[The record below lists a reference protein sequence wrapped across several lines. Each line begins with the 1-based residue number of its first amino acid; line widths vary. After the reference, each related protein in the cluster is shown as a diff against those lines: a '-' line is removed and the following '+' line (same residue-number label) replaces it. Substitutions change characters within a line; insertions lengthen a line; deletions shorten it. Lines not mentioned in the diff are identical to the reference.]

1 MAEPYASTTHR
12 PERKPWQGIRA
23 RLIFVLLIPTIAA
36 MVFGGLSISRALSA
50 QAEARHAETVAQA
63 LPDTYNLAINILFER
78 DGALAGVP
86 EVVMRPLQQT
96 TDESIEAWSAKAK
109 EIDAGDDKDLEN
121 SIVEIQQ
128 ALNGIDDL
136 RAQIQE
142 KDTQVEAQLAYTTVM
157 NNLFGISAQMP
168 TLENDEVFS
177 KIAAISNVRPA
188 SEAMGTE
195 RVIMMKALSTKAAKE
210 KAGVV
215 NPDVLTDE
223 EFAELARAEAKWR
236 LSTAD
241 YYAKT
246 SPEIRKVLSAKSILY
261 LQKQINTIEA
271 APLTINYV
279 ARLVRATRPS
289 DISSPKFV
297 KDLVSWGAGP
307 RAVQYLLLGGKA
319 RALLHGRSYVSTE
332 DISALAAPVMRH
344 RIVTNFSA
352 ESEGISADKVIQRLV
367 QETPSKEGE
376 LTRDPRF
383 QKIFAA

>member
-1 MAEPYASTTHR
+1 M
-12 PERKPWQGIRA
+12 
-23 RLIFVLLIPTIAA
+23 LLIPTIAA

-50 QAEARHAETVAQA
+50 QAEARQAETVAQA
-63 LPDTYNLAINILFER
+63 LPDTYQLAINILFER

-86 EVVMRPLQQT
+86 EVVMRPLQQK

-142 KDTQVEAQLAYTTVM
+142 KDTAVEAQLAYTTVM

-177 KIAAISNVRPA
+177 KISAISNVRPA

-195 RVIMMKALSTKAAKE
+195 RMIMMQALGAKAAAE
-210 KAGVV
+210 RDGQV
-215 NPDVLTDE
+215 NPDVLKDA

-246 SPEIRKVLSAKSILY
+246 SDNIRQQLDELTNETTDVGS
-261 LQKQINTIEA
+261 TG
-271 APLTINYV
+271 APAHRVVNQV
-279 ARLVRATRPS
+279 
-289 DISSPKFV
+289 ISSGSTDRV
-297 KDLVSWGAGP
+297 K
-307 RAVQYLLLGGKA
+307 
-319 RALLHGRSYVSTE
+319 
-332 DISALAAPVMRH
+332 M
-344 RIVTNFSA
+344 
-352 ESEGISADKVIQRLV
+352 
-367 QETPSKEGE
+367 TPDEY
-376 LTRDPRF
+376 T
-383 QKIFAA
+383 